1 MEQTIHID
9 GFVKPGFEKVKH
21 TFTENFTTRE
31 ELGAACCIYY
41 NGECVADLWGG
52 YRDHLTKELWQEG
65 TAVLI
70 FSGTKGFAA
79 LALALAHSMGYID
92 YDEKVS
98 TYWNEFG
105 VNGKENITVRQLLG
119 HEAGLCCINNLPL
132 HTLSDFDTKNVS
144 S

>member
-9 GFVKPGFEKVKH
+9 GFVKPGFEKVKDA
-21 TFTENFTTRE
+21 FIENFTTRE

-41 NGECVADLWGG
+41 NGECVVDLWGG
-52 YRDHLTKELWQEG
+52 YRDHQTKEFWTED

-79 LALALAHSMGYID
+79 LALALAHSKRYID

-98 TYWNEFG
+98 TYWN
-105 VNGKENITVRQLLG
+105 
-119 HEAGLCCINNLPL
+119 
-132 HTLSDFDTKNVS
+132 
-144 S
+144 